1 MEPFGCALFELK
13 LIQRRRRTRQNVVQ
27 IEKRVFRSRT
37 FLDQFTET
45 QVIAKF
51 RLSSPMIHSLY
62 DEIHLALETRTRRS
76 NAVPGL
82 VRFLAVLHFLGK
94 ASYQH
99 VSGEIVGISQPSFSR
114 CLVEVLQALRQLA
127 PKYIHMGKSR
137 EERDQIKRGFFDL
150 AGMPNVIGAIDCT
163 HVPLCP
169 PSEQEHIYRNRKAYH
184 SLNIQVICDSN
195 LIIRDVVTGFPGS
208 CHDAHILRQSGIY
221 DTLDKDLENNG
232 WLLGDAGYP
241 CLPWLLTPIN
251 RPSSPAEAA
260 YNVAHTKTRVVIE
273 RCFGVLKSRF
283 RCMSLSGGFLQYSPS
298 KVADMFLACSILH
311 NIARHGGLQEELD
324 TTVEDDMPTIPVE
337 NDHRGNAA
345 RSKLI
350 TNYFSGNKP
359 P

>member
-127 PKYIHMGKSR
+127 PKYIHMGKLR
-137 EERDQIKRGFFDL
+137 EERDQIKRVFFDNSR
-150 AGMPNVIGAIDCT
+150 NVSGNTYLRRTVLLPFCSQNA
-163 HVPLCP
+163 
-169 PSEQEHIYRNRKAYH
+169 
-184 SLNIQVICDSN
+184 SLQRYLTI
-195 LIIRDVVTGFPGS
+195 LDVV
-208 CHDAHILRQSGIY
+208 II
-221 DTLDKDLENNG
+221 TLWDVKIT
-232 WLLGDAGYP
+232 LG
-241 CLPWLLTPIN
+241 
-251 RPSSPAEAA
+251 
-260 YNVAHTKTRVVIE
+260 
-273 RCFGVLKSRF
+273 
-283 RCMSLSGGFLQYSPS
+283 
-298 KVADMFLACSILH
+298 
-311 NIARHGGLQEELD
+311 
-324 TTVEDDMPTIPVE
+324 
-337 NDHRGNAA
+337 
-345 RSKLI
+345 
-350 TNYFSGNKP
+350 
-359 P
+359 

>member
-232 WLLGDAGYP
+232 WLLGKCAP
-241 CLPWLLTPIN
+241 L
-251 RPSSPAEAA
+251 
-260 YNVAHTKTRVVIE
+260 
-273 RCFGVLKSRF
+273 F
-283 RCMSLSGGFLQYSPS
+283 
-298 KVADMFLACSILH
+298 ILWCVFQ
-311 NIARHGGLQEELD
+311 L
-324 TTVEDDMPTIPVE
+324 
-337 NDHRGNAA
+337 
-345 RSKLI
+345 
-350 TNYFSGNKP
+350 
-359 P
+359 